1 MKQALYELFDLL
13 EQKYEGTLSPEQRE
27 AIKQADPWAERLK
40 ELAAGPAEFD
50 GIWNAALDIGQVD
63 GPVWFA
69 RGFRLG
75 ARLVLET
82 LGE

>member
-1 MKQALYELFDLL
+1 MRTCIYELFDLL
-13 EQKYEGTLSPEQRE
+13 EQQYENTASPEEEE
-27 AIKQADPWAERLK
+27 AIRRAAPWAGRLK

-50 GIWNAALDIGQVD
+50 GIWNAALDIGQAD